1 LTILNN
7 VRIGMNNCIVVGGGL
22 CGLFSSIILA
32 DKFKKVYIIDT
43 DAQCGGLLKSVK
55 DELGIVY
62 DQGTHI
68 PNTTGVKEIDNIL
81 FGPEPERKQHWQDLG
96 KLKTGNFFNGQWDLE
111 TQIVD
116 TRKLPE
122 QIYQKGILELLTL
135 TEQSNA
141 EDIATYL
148 NDTIGPTFTSEI
160 AYPLVKKIYGQDVDA
175 TKLKTNSSV
184 SYFGLSRVLGLNS
197 EVTKKL
203 KELPAFD
210 DKLGY
215 HSTDDYN
222 QRVILDGTVEP
233 TYYYPTNGKGVQYW
247 IDGLIAQAKTK
258 GVEFLTQESISK
270 IEHENG
276 SITKVHLAKSN
287 LKLECDFLF
296 WSAPPALALHAAGVP
311 SKKVKLDFR
320 TANIFHYNFDLP
332 ILNSES
338 HYIWNW
344 DLDAK
349 SFRVTLH
356 PNLDKN
362 KHTNHLTI
370 EALSGRDDYEEITS
384 EDMLNELIN
393 MGLISKEAKVISQ
406 LRQTIH
412 NTFPVPTFE
421 FSEATKD
428 NYDKLSQEFINV
440 MVSGRFSGK
449 YWFHGDVIKA
459 AYDEIQLRFS

>member
-1 LTILNN
+1 
-7 VRIGMNNCIVVGGGL
+7 MSNCIIVGGGL
-22 CGLFSSIILA
+22 CGLFSSILLA
-32 DKFKKVYIIDT
+32 DKFENVYVIDS
-43 DAQCGGLLKSVK
+43 DENCGGLLKSVK

-68 PNTTGVKEIDNIL
+68 PNTTGVEEIDNIL
-81 FGPEPERKQHWQDLG
+81 FGVQSQRSQHWQNLG
-96 KLKTGNFFNGQWDLE
+96 KLKTGNYFGGKWDLQ

-122 QIYQKGILELLTL
+122 NTYQKGILELLSL
-135 TEQSNA
+135 TEQSTA

-148 NDTIGPTFTSEI
+148 NETIGPTFTSEI
-160 AYPLVKKIYGQDVDA
+160 AYPLMQKIYGQEVDA
-175 TKLKTNSSV
+175 SSLKTQSSV
-184 SYFGLSRVLGLNS
+184 SYFGLSRVIGLSS

-203 KELPAFD
+203 KEIPAFD

-215 HSTDDYN
+215 HSTIDYD
-222 QRVILDGTVEP
+222 QRIINDGTIEP

-247 IDGLIAQAKTK
+247 IDGLLEQAKNK
-258 GVEFLTQESISK
+258 GVKFITQEFINK
-270 IEHENG
+270 IEHQSG
-276 SITKVHLAKSN
+276 TIQKVHLAKSN
-287 LKLECDFLF
+287 KVLECDFLF
-296 WSAPPALALHAAGVP
+296 WSAPPALALNAAGLP
-311 SKKVKLDFR
+311 SKKAKLDFR

-344 DLDAK
+344 DLKAK

-356 PNLDKN
+356 SNLDKN

-370 EALSGRDDYEEITS
+370 EALSGKENSNKITS
-384 EDMLNELIN
+384 EDMLNELRD
-393 MGLISKEAKVISQ
+393 MKLISHETKVISY

-421 FSEATKD
+421 FSEATLE
-428 NYDKLSQEFINV
+428 NYEKLSQSFNNV
-440 MVSGRFSGK
+440 MISGRFSGK
-449 YWFHGDVIKA
+449 HWFHGDVIKA
-459 AYDEIQLRFS
+459 AFNEINDRF

>member
-1 LTILNN
+1 
-7 VRIGMNNCIVVGGGL
+7 MNNCIVVGGGL

-32 DKFKKVYIIDT
+32 DKFKNVYVIDS
-43 DAQCGGLLKSVK
+43 DEHCGGLLKSVK

-68 PNTTGVKEIDNIL
+68 PNTTGIEEVDNIL
-81 FGPEPERKQHWQDLG
+81 FGSESQRSQHWQDLG
-96 KLKTGNFFNGQWDLE
+96 KLKTGNYFGGKWDLE

-122 QIYQKGILELLTL
+122 QVYQKGILELLSL
-135 TEQSNA
+135 TEQSTA

-148 NDTIGPTFTSEI
+148 NETIGPTFTSEI
-160 AYPLVKKIYGQDVDA
+160 AYPLVKKLYGQDVDA
-175 TKLKTNSSV
+175 GSLKTHSSV
-184 SYFGLSRVLGLNS
+184 SYFGLSRVIGLS
-197 EVTKKL
+197 PEVTKKL
-203 KELPAFD
+203 KEIPAFD

-215 HSTDDYN
+215 HSTADYD
-222 QRVILDGTVEP
+222 QRILNDETVEP
-233 TYYYPTNGKGVQYW
+233 TYYYPTNGRGVQYW
-247 IDGLIAQAKTK
+247 IDGLIEQAKAK
-258 GVEFLTQESISK
+258 GVEFITKEYINK
-270 IEHENG
+270 IEHKTG
-276 SITKVHLAKSN
+276 SISKVHLANSN
-287 LKLECDFLF
+287 KVLNCDFLF
-296 WSAPPALALHAAGVP
+296 WSAPPALALNAAGIT
-311 SKKVKLDFR
+311 SKKAKLDFR

-344 DLDAK
+344 DLKAK

-362 KHTNHLTI
+362 KNTNHLTI
-370 EALSGRDDYEEITS
+370 EALSGKEDSDKITS
-384 EDMLNELIN
+384 EDMLNELKD
-393 MGLISKEAKVISQ
+393 MKLISNETKVISH

-428 NYDKLSQEFINV
+428 NYEKLSKEFNNV

-449 YWFHGDVIKA
+449 HWFHGDVIKA
-459 AYDEIQLRFS
+459 AFNEINERF